1 LQHKQKKDLAY
12 MLCFDCEDGVVFF
25 FEEGRYHKDICPM
38 CQGTGTIYLDRKPI
52 IVTAP
57 VSAIREKQDSE
68 SEDYDWSNPDDIL
81 F

>member
-1 LQHKQKKDLAY
+1 
-12 MLCFDCEDGVVFF
+12 MLCFDCEEGFIFF

-38 CQGTGTIYLDRKPI
+38 CEGTGTIYSDKKPMV
-52 IVTAP
+52 VTAP

-68 SEDYDWSNPDDIL
+68 IEDYDWIDPDNIL